1 MSNEMESM
9 NTTSTEAP
17 IRLGTHGENYGSW
30 MSNSVFIIVIAGIIF
45 SGLMT
50 VVSFALFHI
59 VFLGAVFLVITLGLM
74 ALLVLITWV
83 RRQYSFNG
91 GQIMSKVHE
100 TILSHMDY
108 DGNGELLEVGCGS
121 GALSI
126 RCAKKWPNVR
136 VTGIDYWAAVYN
148 YSQICCEKNALLEGV
163 GARCHFQPGD
173 ARSLDFEDEH
183 FDAVI
188 SNYVYHNIT
197 GVDRQDLLLESLRVL
212 KKGGVFALNDS
223 MKPLLYGDM
232 EEFAQNLRNMGYED
246 VQLIDTAKEVFG
258 SGFRA
263 KLMFLPHSTLLVGR
277 K

>member
-1 MSNEMESM
+1 MPIEM
-9 NTTSTEAP
+9 NKRTTDFQTTAD
-17 IRLGTHGENYGSW
+17 RLGTHGENYGSW
-30 MSNSVFIIVIAGIIF
+30 MSNSVFLIVIAGIIF

-59 VFLGAVFLVITLGLM
+59 VFLGAFFLAITLGLM

-91 GQIMSKVHE
+91 GQMMAKVHAF
-100 TILSHMDY
+100 ILSYMEY
-108 DGNGELLEVGCGS
+108 DGIGELLEVGCGS

-126 RCAKKWPNVR
+126 RIAKQWPNAK

-163 GARCHFQPGD
+163 GERCHFQPGD

-183 FDAVI
+183 FDAVV
-188 SNYVYHNIT
+188 SNYVFHNIM
-197 GVDRQDLLLESLRVL
+197 GSDPQALLLESLRVL
-212 KKGGVFALNDS
+212 KKGGVFAFNDT
-223 MKPLLYGDM
+223 MKPRLYGDM
-232 EEFAQNLRNMGYED
+232 EAFAQRLRDMGYED
-246 VQLIDTAKEVFG
+246 VQLIDTTKAVFG
-258 SGFRA
+258 SDFRA
-263 KLMFLPHSTLLVGR
+263 KLMFLPHSRLLVGR